1 MAMFRG
7 RVEGTED
14 IKASGKIIGDGK
26 VMKVTIRIRLN
37 GVNKTVETQTHRL
50 LLDLLR
56 DEIGLTG
63 TKEGCGTGDCGACT
77 VDLNGSPV
85 NSCLVLSGELDGAE
99 IATVEGLKLGD
110 VYHPVQAAFIE
121 NGGAQCGYCTP
132 GMLMMSK
139 ALLEENPN
147 PTEEEIRF
155 ALSGNLCRCT
165 GYAKIIDAVQGA
177 AAELRK
183 QAGPPPKG
191 Q

>member
-1 MAMFRG
+1 M
-7 RVEGTED
+7 ET
-14 IKASGKIIGDGK
+14 
-26 VMKVTIRIRLN
+26 TIQITLN
-37 GVNKTVETQTHRL
+37 GAKKTIETQTHRL

-77 VDLNGSPV
+77 VYLDGKPV

-99 IATVEGLKLGD
+99 IATIEGLKLGEA
-110 VYHPVQAAFIE
+110 YHPIQAAFIE
-121 NGGAQCGYCTP
+121 KGGAQCGYCTP

-139 ALLEENPN
+139 ALLEENID

-165 GYAKIIDAVQGA
+165 GYAKIIDAVQDA

-183 QAGPPPKG
+183 QANAKG